1 MARARRLLLVPWMTT
16 AAQTE
21 LERTTLRTFLS
32 SSWFAEDEAAPT
44 VARLLEQ
51 PCDEEERRLLL
62 SYAAEETGHAAL
74 IAKHFETRGLKFG
87 EPFWIQRVFR
97 LARSR
102 PTMLLQMYTVEVLA
116 CVFYAAMATRT
127 KDKDA
132 QALIKILLRDEA
144 RHIRL
149 TRELLSREL
158 ARQPLAVRL
167 KTRVLAAILRGGV
180 GVTAFVQARQLQ
192 PVLGDTGFKFSLK
205 LIRLLS
211 AERSAIFRRPSQPDR
226 PLSWWWRNEAA
237 AT

>member
-1 MARARRLLLVPWMTT
+1 MT
-16 AAQTE
+16 AETE

-62 SYAAEETGHAAL
+62 SYAAEENGHAAL
-74 IAKHFETRGLKFG
+74 IAQHFETNNLKLG
-87 EPFWIQRVFR
+87 EPFWIQRIFR

-116 CVFYAAMATRT
+116 CTFYAAMARRT
-127 KDKDA
+127 KDKQA
-132 QALIKILLRDEA
+132 QVLIKVLLRDEA

-149 TRELLSREL
+149 TRELLAREL
-158 ARQPLAVRL
+158 ARQTPAARL
-167 KTRVLAAILRGGV
+167 KTRFLAAVLRAGV
-180 GVTAFVQARQLQ
+180 GVTAWVQSRQLR
-192 PVLGDTGFKFSLK
+192 PVLGETGLTFSVK
-205 LIRLLS
+205 LVRLLS
-211 AERSAIFRRPSQPDR
+211 AERSAIFRHADEPAR
-226 PLSWWWRNEAA
+226 PLGWWWGPEAA

>member
-1 MARARRLLLVPWMTT
+1 MTPLEE
-16 AAQTE
+16 TE

-62 SYAAEETGHAAL
+62 SYAAEENGHAEL
-74 IAKHFETRGLKFG
+74 IARHFETRGLQFG
-87 EPFWIQRVFR
+87 DPFWIQRIFR

-116 CVFYAAMATRT
+116 CVFYGAMAART

-158 ARQPLAVRL
+158 ARQPATVRL
-167 KTRVLAAILRGGV
+167 KTRALAAILRVGV
-180 GVTAFVQARQLQ
+180 GVTAWVQSRQLR
-192 PVLGDTGFKFSLK
+192 PVLGETGFTFSVK
-205 LIRLLS
+205 LVRLLS
-211 AERSAIFRRPSQPDR
+211 ADRSAIFRRAAEPEKS
-226 PLSWWWRNEAA
+226 LSWWWRAPVTAA
-237 AT
+237 AV

>member
-1 MARARRLLLVPWMTT
+1 MNCAD
-16 AAQTE
+16 QTE

-62 SYAAEETGHAAL
+62 SYAAEEHGHAEL
-74 IAKHFETRGLKFG
+74 IAKHFQTNGLQFG
-87 EPFWIQRVFR
+87 DPFWIQKVFR
-97 LARSR
+97 LATSR
-102 PTMLLQMYTVEVLA
+102 PTMLLQMYTIEVLA
-116 CVFYAAMATRT
+116 CTFYGAMAART

-158 ARQPLAVRL
+158 ARQPFLGRL
-167 KTRVLAAILRGGV
+167 KARTLAAILRVGV
-180 GVTAFVQARQLQ
+180 GVTAWVQSKQLE
-192 PVLGDTGFKFSLK
+192 PVLGATGLTLSIK
-205 LIRLLS
+205 LFRLLS
-211 AERSAIFRRPSQPDR
+211 AERSSIFRRPSDADR
-226 PLSWWWRNEAA
+226 PLGWWWKVPAA